1 MAHLTKITGTKE
13 REQLVDVINKLKP
26 YGNTNLV
33 DGLQKG
39 LDVR

>member
-1 MAHLTKITGTKE
+1 MAHLTKITGTME
-13 REQLVDVINKLKP
+13 REQLVDVINKLTAK
-26 YGNTNLV
+26 GGTNLV